1 MHGGGAV
8 ARVLDDRVVWA
19 EAPARFEAGT
29 PNVFGA
35 IALGTACDVLAAY
48 GMGVLA
54 VEEQTLGA
62 LLRERLAGVP
72 GVRVLAQWAGAD
84 VPRVALASFCARGLD
99 AHEIAR
105 RLAEEHAISVRAGA
119 FCAHPLVRH
128 LRPGA
133 RGSGAGAVRASLGLG
148 SGIDDVEAV
157 ATALEVMLGASARR
171 ARRSRAASPFPA
183 PVAGLLGSR

>member
-1 MHGGGAV
+1 MKAWLGG
-8 ARVLDDRVVWA
+8 
-19 EAPARFEAGT
+19 T
-29 PNVFGA
+29 SS
-35 IALGTACDVLAAY
+35 
-48 GMGVLA
+48 
-54 VEEQTLGA
+54 
-62 LLRERLAGVP
+62 
-72 GVRVLAQWAGAD
+72 QWAGAG
-84 VPRVALASFCARGLD
+84 VPRVVVASFCARGLD

-148 SGIDDVEAV
+148 SGIDDVEAL

-171 ARRSRAASPFPA
+171 ARRSRAASRFPA